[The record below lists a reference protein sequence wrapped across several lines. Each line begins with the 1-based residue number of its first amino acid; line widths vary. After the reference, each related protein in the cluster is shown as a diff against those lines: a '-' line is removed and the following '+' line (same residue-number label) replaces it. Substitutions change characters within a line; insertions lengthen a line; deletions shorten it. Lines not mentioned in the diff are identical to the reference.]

1 MTDLRRWQN
10 ALRQAHTEAALGAVV
25 ADFLGSLPAEDVE
38 RLPAGARPVAIRDA
52 EDVVA
57 LNVEVAREELMFTGD
72 ARTAASLRLILTVL
86 TEAANRLA
94 SMSIEARML
103 RSDS

>member
-1 MTDLRRWQN
+1 MTTQQHWQN
-10 ALRQAHTEAALGAVV
+10 AVRQAPSEAALVAVV
-25 ADFLGSLPAEDVE
+25 ADFLHSLPAEDVE
-38 RLPAGARPVAIRDA
+38 RLPAYARPIAIRTA
-52 EDVVA
+52 EDVAA
-57 LNVEVAREELMFTGD
+57 LNVQVAREELMFAGD

-103 RSDS
+103 RPDP